1 MTALSLLLA
10 ETLPFNDSI
19 IAVINR
25 VLIRLKVHPDVQ
37 LINKMIKKIRKLKT
51 LSCLFLV
58 AGN

>member
-1 MTALSLLLA
+1 MTALALLLA

-37 LINKMIKKIRKLKT
+37 LINKII
-51 LSCLFLV
+51 
-58 AGN
+58 N